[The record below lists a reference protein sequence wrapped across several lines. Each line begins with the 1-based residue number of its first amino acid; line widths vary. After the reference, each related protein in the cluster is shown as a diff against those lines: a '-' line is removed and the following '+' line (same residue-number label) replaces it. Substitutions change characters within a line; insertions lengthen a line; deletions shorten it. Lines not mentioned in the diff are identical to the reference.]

1 MTFLADLISNKTL
14 MAACIAWLLAQ
25 LIKTVIDL
33 VLYGSFNPERMVGSG
48 GMPSSH
54 SSTVCALAT
63 TSVLQ
68 YGVASFQFSVTFI
81 LAMVVMYDAA
91 GVRRETGK
99 QAVVLNR
106 LLRDTPLPWKDDI
119 LDQNLKELVG
129 HTPLQVSAGAVL
141 GVAVALF
148 MWFVIYA

>member
-14 MAACIAWLLAQ
+14 MAACMAWLLAQ

-106 LLRDTPLPWKDDI
+106 LLRDTPLPWTEDI

-148 MWFVIYA
+148 MWFVVYA